1 MCACKRNAAVTSL
14 GPQRPAYMNN
24 FVVCSR
30 MRLLQYCTSLP
41 SYQVRG
47 AHSAEQACTLLIAT
61 PPRSLL
67 ARAVGGVPFSD

>member
-30 MRLLQYCTSLP
+30 MRLLRRSPPIKFAART
-41 SYQVRG
+41 
-47 AHSAEQACTLLIAT
+47 SAEQACTLQYL
-61 PPRSLL
+61 
-67 ARAVGGVPFSD
+67 

>member
-30 MRLLQYCTSLP
+30 MRLLRRSPPIKFAART
-41 SYQVRG
+41 
-47 AHSAEQACTLLIAT
+47 SAEQACTLLIAT